1 MPTVKEIFDVM
12 PEKFDPEAAGDWNAV
27 VQFKVAGEGGG
38 NWNVTVQNKT
48 CAVVEGEA
56 ASPTCTIETDAET
69 YVGTSTGTINSQTA
83 FFSGKIKIAGN
94 MSDAMKINQVFK
106 RA

>member
-1 MPTVKEIFDVM
+1 MTVKEIFDAM
-12 PEKFDPEAAGDWNAV
+12 PAKFDPEAAGDWNAC
-27 VQFKVAGEGGG
+27 VQFKIAGEGGG
-38 NWNVTVQNKT
+38 NWNVTVKEKT
-48 CAVVEGEA
+48 CGVAEGDAET
-56 ASPTCTIETDAET
+56 PTCTIETDAET
-69 YVGTSTGTINSQTA
+69 YVGTSTGTINAQTA